1 MSKTASKN
9 IYNRIHNIIEHA
21 RANIMRSVNSEM
33 VQTYWQIGK
42 EIVEE
47 EQKGKGRAEYGKR
60 LLENLAVHLRA
71 SFGEGYDETNLR
83 KIRQFYLIYPI
94 RDAVRL
100 ELTWT
105 HYRILMRLDNPK
117 ARSFYEIETIKN
129 NWSSRELERQ
139 KGSLLFERLALSR
152 DKKGVV
158 KLAQKGHELNAYQDM
173 IKDPYV
179 LEFTGL
185 SANTK
190 KKNLKQKC
198 SG

>member
-21 RANIMRSVNSEM
+21 RANIMLSVNSEM

-47 EQKGKGRAEYGKR
+47 EQKGKGRAEYGKN
-60 LLENLAVHLRA
+60 LLEKLAMRLKID
-71 SFGEGYDETNLR
+71 FGEGYDETNLR

-94 RDAVRL
+94 RDALRL

-105 HYRILMRLDNPK
+105 HHRILMCIDRPE
-117 ARSFYEIETIKN
+117 ARSFYEIECIKN

-139 KGSLLFERLALSR
+139 KGSSLFERLALSR
-152 DKKGVV
+152 DKKGIM
-158 KLAQKGHELNAYQDM
+158 KLAQKGHELNTYQDM

-185 SANTK
+185 
-190 KKNLKQKC
+190 
-198 SG
+198 